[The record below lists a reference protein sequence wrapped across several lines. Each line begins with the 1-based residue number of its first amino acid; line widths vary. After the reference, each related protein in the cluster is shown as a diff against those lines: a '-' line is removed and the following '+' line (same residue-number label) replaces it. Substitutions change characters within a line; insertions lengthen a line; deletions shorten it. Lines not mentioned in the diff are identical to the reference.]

1 MEAAAQHILTATAA
15 LWGLNMGAVFDFPP
29 PELTEAE
36 LERITRYK
44 RPSKQMEILKSLG
57 IPARLRCDNTVLV
70 LRMHLLSKEAAEA
83 ANVPIKR
90 PPRVK

>member
-1 MEAAAQHILTATAA
+1 MAAVLE
-15 LWGLNMGAVFDFPP
+15 MPP

-44 RPSKQMEILKSLG
+44 RPSKQLEILKSLG

-70 LRMHLLSKEAAEA
+70 LRMHVFSREAAEV
-83 ANVPIKR
+83 ANLPIKR
-90 PPRVK
+90 QPRIK

>member
-1 MEAAAQHILTATAA
+1 MAAVLE
-15 LWGLNMGAVFDFPP
+15 MPP

-44 RPSKQMEILKSLG
+44 RPSKQLEILKSLG

-70 LRMHLLSKEAAEA
+70 LRMHVFSREAAEV
-83 ANVPIKR
+83 ANIPIKR
-90 PPRVK
+90 RPRIK